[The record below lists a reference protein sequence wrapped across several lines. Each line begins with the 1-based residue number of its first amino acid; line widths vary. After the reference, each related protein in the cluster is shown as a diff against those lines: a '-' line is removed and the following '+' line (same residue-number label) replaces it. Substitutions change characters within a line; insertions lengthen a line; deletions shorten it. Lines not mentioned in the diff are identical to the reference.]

1 MKQALVLFLAV
12 AAINVDFCVGSF
24 QTKVTAQ
31 DAPAKSPQPT
41 KPRIIYTSPRVVA
54 YQLRRLSNQRLVLVP
69 RDTTDPKYRPV
80 YEALLSRPG
89 LGPQYRSE
97 AIKGLSMLNKSD
109 RMAELIAGIKRLDR
123 RDGSDASVLHEL
135 AEQLTTAPPKDLKS
149 KRIALQQVATGSQHA
164 LTRRVAF
171 AAIVIADGALDRIW
185 ATAAKDDDTLVNLI
199 GALPMIPD
207 AKLRDAFYPKLE
219 SLIHRSP
226 DGKVRNAAIDAVSH
240 IPGHDTQT
248 FATLAKL
255 IQNDRGREAAI
266 VSIRRIDKTAWP
278 AARIGPLADSILAY
292 AKGVPVVQRDSGTFI
307 EAMALGYDLI
317 EMLPRDRALSLRKAL
332 RSMTVSVFLIKTIR
346 HQMLYDRTK
355 IVVEA
360 GKRVSIILENDDI
373 MPHNLVIV
381 RPGSHEEIGTAAEV
395 MAAMPDARAK
405 GYVPKSNKIL
415 WATKLLQP
423 GQKEKLSFVAPRKP
437 GIYPYVCTYP
447 GHWRRMFGA
456 MVVIAD
462 LEEYDADPKAY
473 LAKHPLPILD
483 ELLKYNRSRTQWTL
497 EQLEPSL
504 ERLASGRSF
513 GRAKELFRIA
523 NCVACHRLNGDGNAF
538 GPDLTKLDPKLGASD
553 TLAEIL
559 APSKKINDK
568 FYTYIFAL
576 ESGRI
581 ISGLIVEETADVV
594 KVIENPLASSRPIE
608 IRKTEIEARR
618 KSAVSIMP
626 SGLLD
631 NLTPEEILDLLA
643 YVVSHGDRNSRL
655 FREGRMHE

>member
-1 MKQALVLFLAV
+1 
-12 AAINVDFCVGSF
+12 
-24 QTKVTAQ
+24 
-31 DAPAKSPQPT
+31 
-41 KPRIIYTSPRVVA
+41 
-54 YQLRRLSNQRLVLVP
+54 
-69 RDTTDPKYRPV
+69 
-80 YEALLSRPG
+80 
-89 LGPQYRSE
+89 
-97 AIKGLSMLNKSD
+97 
-109 RMAELIAGIKRLDR
+109 
-123 RDGSDASVLHEL
+123 
-135 AEQLTTAPPKDLKS
+135 
-149 KRIALQQVATGSQHA
+149 
-164 LTRRVAF
+164 
-171 AAIVIADGALDRIW
+171 
-185 ATAAKDDDTLVNLI
+185 
-199 GALPMIPD
+199 MIPD
-207 AKLRDAFYPKLE
+207 AKLRDAFYPKLD
-219 SLIHRSP
+219 SLIQRSP

-240 IPGHDTQT
+240 IPGHATQT

-255 IQNDRGREAAI
+255 IQHDRGREAAI

-278 AARIGPLADSILAY
+278 AAQIGPLADSILAFT
-292 AKGVPVVQRDSGTFI
+292 KGVPAVQRDSGTFI

-332 RSMTVSVFLIKTIR
+332 RSMTVSVFLIKTIH

-381 RPGSHEEIGTAAEV
+381 RPGAHEEIGTAAEA

-504 ERLASGRSF
+504 ERLAGGRSF

-523 NCVACHRLNGDGNAF
+523 NCVACHRLNGEGNAF

-553 TLAEIL
+553 ILAEIL

-594 KVIENPLASSRPIE
+594 KVIENPLASARPIE